1 MNNRINNEESKKFVF
16 KVGVIVAAIV
26 LVFLIG
32 AGLLIGIFLFVGGK
46 SSLNKM
52 AENYEVYDAEIYAK
66 KYGDKII
73 KELVLNYGKDINQTG
88 DEDIG
93 GLYQAIKHNNIK
105 AIKFFIENNANVE
118 IATFDGTTPLVLAIE
133 ENKPKIVELLIKEG
147 KANIYGYY
155 YGEDFEKYPIYCAVK
170 NKNLNMIKILLN
182 NNFNLKEENY
192 ILSYAIE
199 NSDENIIKYLV
210 ENGANINYEIFY
222 ENEESKRT
230 ILYDAVLS
238 LNLKLVEYFLDKGAS
253 IENAGKSDIYGNILM
268 AASGSKFNNNKNISA
283 VDLKLLES
291 LSQNSAKIMQM
302 IIDKVDKKLINDS
315 LEGKTPLIIAVGN
328 SYIDTA
334 KILIENGADV
344 NAIDFEGW
352 RALSYAVNNG
362 DIEIAKLLLENK
374 AKIKDELLIAIKS
387 PIVESRINMMKLL
400 IDNKANINY
409 TDENG
414 FTPLNI
420 AIESGDME
428 LTKFLITNGANV
440 NSLMQDGV
448 SLIGYAIAQN
458 NMDLLQILIENGANV
473 NNTNGDSW
481 AKTPLQ
487 TASRLGLDNVVRILL
502 TRNADINA
510 VDMNGNTALHTAAL
524 NSQLS
529 VVKLLLEKNP
539 NLDIQNKVGNTAL
552 HLAIISGNIDIV
564 GELVLKGANTRIR
577 NNDGKYPRD
586 IARANNSAAI
596 FEVLREAENKNIN
609 Q

>member
-1 MNNRINNEESKKFVF
+1 MNNQINNEESKKFVF

-105 AIKFFIENNANVE
+105 AVKFFIENNANVE

-147 KANIYGYY
+147 KANVYGYY
-155 YGEDFEKYPIYCAVK
+155 HGEDFEKYPIYCAVK
-170 NKNLNMIKILLN
+170 NKNLNIIKILLN

-192 ILSYAIE
+192 ILSYAME

-210 ENGANINYEIFY
+210 ENGADMYSYEI
-222 ENEESKRT
+222 T
-230 ILYDAVLS
+230 ALYQAVLN
-238 LNLKLVEYFLDKGAS
+238 LNPKLVEYFLDKGAS
-253 IENAGKSDIYGNILM
+253 IEKAGGTDVYGNIMM
-268 AASGSKFNNNKNISA
+268 AAAGSKFNNSNDKSP
-283 VDLKLLES
+283 VDLTLLEKS
-291 LSQNSAKIMQM
+291 AENSAKIMQM

-334 KILIENGADV
+334 KILIENGANINEV
-344 NAIDFEGW
+344 DFEGW
-352 RALSYAVNNG
+352 SALSYAVNNG
-362 DIEIAKLLLENK
+362 DIEIAKLLLTNK
-374 AKIKDELLIAIKS
+374 AKIKDELLLAIKS
-387 PIVESRINMMKLL
+387 PIAESRIDMIKLL

-409 TDENG
+409 ADDDG
-414 FTPLNI
+414 FNPLNI

-481 AKTPLQ
+481 ADTPLM

-510 VDMNGNTALHTAAL
+510 VDINGNTALHTAAL

-552 HLAIISGNIDIV
+552 HLAVISGNIDIV
-564 GELVLKGANTRIR
+564 GELVLKGAKTKIR
-577 NNDGKYPRD
+577 NNDGKYPKD

-609 Q
+609 

>member
-1 MNNRINNEESKKFVF
+1 MNNRINNEESRKFVF

-88 DEDIG
+88 EEDIG

-105 AIKFFIENNANVE
+105 AVKFFIENNANVE

-147 KANIYGYY
+147 KANIYGVYAK
-155 YGEDFEKYPIYCAVK
+155 ETEKYPIYCAVK
-170 NKNLNMIKILLN
+170 NKNLNMIKILLD
-182 NNFNLKEENY
+182 NNFDLKRESY
-192 ILSYAIE
+192 ILSYAME

-210 ENGANINYEIFY
+210 ENGADMYSYEI
-222 ENEESKRT
+222 T
-230 ILYDAVLS
+230 ALYQAVLN
-238 LNLKLVEYFLDKGAS
+238 LNPKLVEYFLDKGAS
-253 IENAGKSDIYGNILM
+253 IEKAGGTDVYGNIMM
-268 AASGSKFNNNKNISA
+268 AAAGSKFNNSNDKSP
-283 VDLKLLES
+283 VDLTLLEKS
-291 LSQNSAKIMQM
+291 AENSAKITEML
-302 IIDKVDKKLINDS
+302 IGKADKNIINDS
-315 LEGKTPLIIAVGN
+315 LDGKTPLIIAVGN

-334 KILIENGADV
+334 KILIENGTNI
-344 NAIDFEGW
+344 NAVDIEGW
-352 RALSYAVNNG
+352 SALSYAVNNG

-414 FTPLNI
+414 FNPLNI

-473 NNTNGDSW
+473 NYTNGDSW
-481 AKTPLQ
+481 ADTPLK

-502 TRNADINA
+502 SRNADINA

-552 HLAIISGNIDIV
+552 HLAVISGNIDIV

-596 FEVLREAENKNIN
+596 FEVLREAENKLSE
-609 Q
+609 

>member
-1 MNNRINNEESKKFVF
+1 MNNQINNEESKKFVF

-105 AIKFFIENNANVE
+105 AVKFFIENNAHVE

-147 KANIYGYY
+147 KANIYGVYAK
-155 YGEDFEKYPIYCAVK
+155 ETEKYPIYCAVK
-170 NKNLNMIKILLN
+170 NKNLNIIEILLD
-182 NNFNLKEENY
+182 NNFDLKRESY

-199 NSDENIIKYLV
+199 NSDENIVKYLV
-210 ENGANINYEIFY
+210 ENGADMYSYEI
-222 ENEESKRT
+222 T
-230 ILYDAVLS
+230 ALYQAVLN
-238 LNLKLVEYFLDKGAS
+238 LNPKLVEYFLDKGAS
-253 IENAGKSDIYGNILM
+253 IEKAGGTDVYGNIMM
-268 AASGSKFNNNKNISA
+268 AAAGSKFNNSNDKSP
-283 VDLKLLES
+283 VDLTLLEKS
-291 LSQNSAKIMQM
+291 AENSAKITEML
-302 IIDKVDKKLINDS
+302 IGKADKNIINDS

-334 KILIENGADV
+334 KILIENGANI
-344 NAIDFEGW
+344 NAVDFEGW
-352 RALSYAVNNG
+352 SALSYAVNNG

-414 FTPLNI
+414 FNPLNI

-473 NNTNGDSW
+473 NYTGGDSW
-481 AKTPLQ
+481 ANTPLQ

-502 TRNADINA
+502 SRNADINA

-552 HLAIISGNIDIV
+552 HLAVISGNIDIV

-596 FEVLREAENKNIN
+596 FEVLREAENKLSE
-609 Q
+609 

>member
-32 AGLLIGIFLFVGGK
+32 AGLIIGIFLFVGGK

-105 AIKFFIENNANVE
+105 AVKFFIENNAYVE

-147 KANIYGYY
+147 KANIYGVYAK
-155 YGEDFEKYPIYCAVK
+155 ETEKYPIYCAVK
-170 NKNLNMIKILLN
+170 NKNLNMIKILLD
-182 NNFNLKEENY
+182 NNFDLKRESY
-192 ILSYAIE
+192 ILSYAME

-210 ENGANINYEIFY
+210 ENGADMYSYEI
-222 ENEESKRT
+222 T
-230 ILYDAVLS
+230 ALYQAVLN
-238 LNLKLVEYFLDKGAS
+238 LNPKLVEYFLDKGAS
-253 IENAGKSDIYGNILM
+253 IEKAGGTDVYGNIMM
-268 AASGSKFNNNKNISA
+268 AAAGSKFNNSNDKSP
-283 VDLKLLES
+283 VDLTLLEKS
-291 LSQNSAKIMQM
+291 AENSAKIMQM

-334 KILIENGADV
+334 KILIENGANI
-344 NAIDFEGW
+344 NAVDIEGW
-352 RALSYAVNNG
+352 SALSYAVNNG

-374 AKIKDELLIAIKS
+374 AKIKGELLLAIKS
-387 PIVESRINMMKLL
+387 PIAESRINMIKLL

-409 TDENG
+409 ADEDE

-473 NNTNGDSW
+473 NYTNGDSW
-481 AKTPLQ
+481 ADTPLK

-502 TRNADINA
+502 SRNADINA

-552 HLAIISGNIDIV
+552 HLAVISGNIDIV

-596 FEVLREAENKNIN
+596 FEVLREAENKLSE
-609 Q
+609 

>member
-105 AIKFFIENNANVE
+105 AVKFFIENNANVE

-155 YGEDFEKYPIYCAVK
+155 YGEDFKKYPIYCTVK
-170 NKNLNMIKILLN
+170 NKNLNIIKILLN

-192 ILSYAIE
+192 ILSYAME

-210 ENGANINYEIFY
+210 ENGADINYEIFY

-291 LSQNSAKIMQM
+291 LSQNSAKITQM

-334 KILIENGADV
+334 KILIENGANI
-344 NAIDFEGW
+344 NAVDFEGW
-352 RALSYAVNNG
+352 SALSYAVNNG

-387 PIVESRINMMKLL
+387 PIVESRINIMKLL
-400 IDNKANINY
+400 IENKANINY

-414 FTPLNI
+414 FNPLNI

-458 NMDLLQILIENGANV
+458 NMDLLQMLIENGANV
-473 NNTNGDSW
+473 NYTNGDSW
-481 AKTPLQ
+481 ANTPLQ

-529 VVKLLLEKNP
+529 IVKLLLEKNP

-552 HLAIISGNIDIV
+552 HLAVISGNIDIV

>member
-105 AIKFFIENNANVE
+105 AVKFFIENNAYVE
-118 IATFDGTTPLVLAIE
+118 IATFDGITPLVLAIE

-170 NKNLNMIKILLN
+170 NKNLNIIKILLN

-192 ILSYAIE
+192 ILSYAME

-210 ENGANINYEIFY
+210 ENGADMYSYEI
-222 ENEESKRT
+222 T
-230 ILYDAVLS
+230 ALYQAVLN
-238 LNLKLVEYFLDKGAS
+238 LNPKLVEYFLDKGAS
-253 IENAGKSDIYGNILM
+253 IEKAGGTDVYGNIMM
-268 AASGSKFNNNKNISA
+268 AAAGSKFNNSNDKSP
-283 VDLKLLES
+283 VDLTLLEKS
-291 LSQNSAKIMQM
+291 AENSAKITEML
-302 IIDKVDKKLINDS
+302 IGKADKNIINDS

-334 KILIENGADV
+334 KILIENGANI
-344 NAIDFEGW
+344 NAVDIEGW
-352 RALSYAVNNG
+352 SALSYAVNNG

-387 PIVESRINMMKLL
+387 PIVESSINMMKLL

-414 FTPLNI
+414 FNPLNI

-473 NNTNGDSW
+473 NYTNGDSW
-481 AKTPLQ
+481 ADTPLK

-502 TRNADINA
+502 TRNVDINA

-529 VVKLLLEKNP
+529 IVKLLLEKNP

-552 HLAIISGNIDIV
+552 HLAVISGNIDIV
-564 GELVLKGANTRIR
+564 GELVLKGANKRIR

>member
-1 MNNRINNEESKKFVF
+1 MNNRINNDESKKFVF

-105 AIKFFIENNANVE
+105 AVKFFIENNAHVE

-147 KANIYGYY
+147 KANIYGVYAK
-155 YGEDFEKYPIYCAVK
+155 ETEKYPIYCAVK

-182 NNFNLKEENY
+182 NNFDLKRESY
-192 ILSYAIE
+192 ILSYAME

-210 ENGANINYEIFY
+210 ENGADMYSYEI
-222 ENEESKRT
+222 T
-230 ILYDAVLS
+230 ALYQAVLN
-238 LNLKLVEYFLDKGAS
+238 LNPKLVEYFLDKGAS
-253 IENAGKSDIYGNILM
+253 IEKAGGTDVYGNIMM
-268 AASGSKFNNNKNISA
+268 AAAGSKFNNSNDKSP
-283 VDLKLLES
+283 VDLTLLEKS
-291 LSQNSAKIMQM
+291 AENSAKIMQM

-334 KILIENGADV
+334 KILIENGANI
-344 NAIDFEGW
+344 NAVDIEGW
-352 RALSYAVNNG
+352 SALSYAVNNG

-414 FTPLNI
+414 FNPLNI

-473 NNTNGDSW
+473 NYTNGDSW
-481 AKTPLQ
+481 ADTPLK

-502 TRNADINA
+502 SRNADINA

-552 HLAIISGNIDIV
+552 HLAVISGNIDIV

-577 NNDGKYPRD
+577 NNDGKYPKD

-596 FEVLREAENKNIN
+596 FEVLREAENKLSE
-609 Q
+609 

>member
-1 MNNRINNEESKKFVF
+1 MNNQINNEESKKFVF

-105 AIKFFIENNANVE
+105 AVKFFIENNANVE

-147 KANIYGYY
+147 KANIYGVYAK
-155 YGEDFEKYPIYCAVK
+155 ETEKYPIYCAVK

-182 NNFNLKEENY
+182 NNFDLKRESY
-192 ILSYAIE
+192 ILSYAME
-199 NSDENIIKYLV
+199 NSDENIVKYLV
-210 ENGANINYEIFY
+210 ENGADMYSYEI
-222 ENEESKRT
+222 T
-230 ILYDAVLS
+230 ALYQAVLN
-238 LNLKLVEYFLDKGAS
+238 LNPKLVEYFLDKGAS
-253 IENAGKSDIYGNILM
+253 IEKAGGTDVYGNIMM
-268 AASGSKFNNNKNISA
+268 AAAGSKFNNSNDKSP
-283 VDLKLLES
+283 VDLTLLEKS
-291 LSQNSAKIMQM
+291 AENSAKITEML
-302 IIDKVDKKLINDS
+302 IGKADKNIINDS

-334 KILIENGADV
+334 KILIENGANI
-344 NAIDFEGW
+344 NAVDIEGW
-352 RALSYAVNNG
+352 SALSYAVNNG

-374 AKIKDELLIAIKS
+374 VKIKDELLIAIKS
-387 PIVESRINMMKLL
+387 PIVESRINIMKLL

-414 FTPLNI
+414 FNPLNI

-473 NNTNGDSW
+473 NYTNGDSW
-481 AKTPLQ
+481 ANIPLQ
-487 TASRLGLDNVVRILL
+487 MASRLGLDNVIRILL
-502 TRNADINA
+502 TRNVDINA

-552 HLAIISGNIDIV
+552 HLAVISGNIDIV

>member
-105 AIKFFIENNANVE
+105 AVKFFIENNAHVE

-147 KANIYGYY
+147 KANIYGVYAK
-155 YGEDFEKYPIYCAVK
+155 ETEKYPIYCAVK
-170 NKNLNMIKILLN
+170 NKNLNMIKILLD
-182 NNFNLKEENY
+182 NNFDLKRESY
-192 ILSYAIE
+192 ILSYAME
-199 NSDENIIKYLV
+199 NSDENIVKYLV
-210 ENGANINYEIFY
+210 ENGADMYSYEI
-222 ENEESKRT
+222 T
-230 ILYDAVLS
+230 ALYQAVLN
-238 LNLKLVEYFLDKGAS
+238 LNPKLVEYFLDKGAS
-253 IENAGKSDIYGNILM
+253 IEKAGGTDVYGNIMM
-268 AASGSKFNNNKNISA
+268 AAAGSKFNNSNDKSP
-283 VDLKLLES
+283 VDLTLLEKS
-291 LSQNSAKIMQM
+291 AENSAKITEML
-302 IIDKVDKKLINDS
+302 IEKADKNIINDS

-352 RALSYAVNNG
+352 SALSYAVNNG
-362 DIEIAKLLLENK
+362 DIEIAKLLLTNR

-387 PIVESRINMMKLL
+387 PIVESSINMMKLL

-414 FTPLNI
+414 FNPLNI

-428 LTKFLITNGANV
+428 VTKFLITNGANV

-473 NNTNGDSW
+473 NYTVGDSW
-481 AKTPLQ
+481 ANTPLQ

-502 TRNADINA
+502 TRNVDINA

-552 HLAIISGNIDIV
+552 HLAVISGNIDIV

>member
-1 MNNRINNEESKKFVF
+1 MNNQINNEESKKFVF

-105 AIKFFIENNANVE
+105 AVKFFIENNANVE

-147 KANIYGYY
+147 KANIYGVYAK
-155 YGEDFEKYPIYCAVK
+155 ETEKYPIYCAVK

-182 NNFNLKEENY
+182 NNFDLKRESY
-192 ILSYAIE
+192 ILSYAME
-199 NSDENIIKYLV
+199 NSDENIVKYLV
-210 ENGANINYEIFY
+210 ENGADMYSYEI
-222 ENEESKRT
+222 T
-230 ILYDAVLS
+230 ALYQAVLN
-238 LNLKLVEYFLDKGAS
+238 LNPKLVEYFLDKGAS
-253 IENAGKSDIYGNILM
+253 IEKAGGTDVYGNIMM
-268 AASGSKFNNNKNISA
+268 AAAGSKFNNSNDKSP
-283 VDLKLLES
+283 VDLTLLEKS
-291 LSQNSAKIMQM
+291 AENSAKITEML
-302 IIDKVDKKLINDS
+302 IGKADKNIINDS

-334 KILIENGADV
+334 KILIENGANI
-344 NAIDFEGW
+344 NAVDFEGW
-352 RALSYAVNNG
+352 SALSYAVNNG

-387 PIVESRINMMKLL
+387 PIVESSINIMKLL

-414 FTPLNI
+414 FNPLNI

-473 NNTNGDSW
+473 NYTGGDSW

-539 NLDIQNKVGNTAL
+539 SLDIQNKVGNTAL
-552 HLAIISGNIDIV
+552 HLAVISGNIDIV

>member
-1 MNNRINNEESKKFVF
+1 MNNQINNEESKKFVF

-105 AIKFFIENNANVE
+105 AVKFFIENNAHVE

-147 KANIYGYY
+147 KANIYGVYAK
-155 YGEDFEKYPIYCAVK
+155 ETEKYPIYCAVK

-182 NNFNLKEENY
+182 NNFDLKRESY
-192 ILSYAIE
+192 ILSYAME
-199 NSDENIIKYLV
+199 NSNENIVKYLV
-210 ENGANINYEIFY
+210 ENGADMYSYEI
-222 ENEESKRT
+222 T
-230 ILYDAVLS
+230 ALYQAVLN
-238 LNLKLVEYFLDKGAS
+238 LNPKLVEYFLDKGAS
-253 IENAGKSDIYGNILM
+253 IEKAGGTDVYGNIMM
-268 AASGSKFNNNKNISA
+268 AAAGSKFNNSNDKSP
-283 VDLKLLES
+283 VDLTLLEKS
-291 LSQNSAKIMQM
+291 AENSAKITEML
-302 IIDKVDKKLINDS
+302 IGKADKNIINDS

-334 KILIENGADV
+334 KILIENGANI
-344 NAIDFEGW
+344 NAVDIEGW
-352 RALSYAVNNG
+352 SALSYAVNNG
-362 DIEIAKLLLENK
+362 DIESAKLLLENK

-414 FTPLNI
+414 FNPLNI

-428 LTKFLITNGANV
+428 VTKFLITNGANV

-473 NNTNGDSW
+473 NYTNGDSW
-481 AKTPLQ
+481 ADTPLK

-529 VVKLLLEKNP
+529 IVKLLLEKNP

-552 HLAIISGNIDIV
+552 HLAVISGNIDIV

-577 NNDGKYPRD
+577 NNDGKYPKD

-596 FEVLREAENKNIN
+596 FEVLREAENKLSE
-609 Q
+609 

>member
-88 DEDIG
+88 DGDIG
-93 GLYQAIKHNNIK
+93 GLYQAVKNDNIK
-105 AIKFFIENNANVE
+105 AVKFFIENNANAE

-147 KANIYGYY
+147 KANIYGVYAK
-155 YGEDFEKYPIYCAVK
+155 ETEKYPIYCAVK

-182 NNFNLKEENY
+182 NNFDLKRESY
-192 ILSYAIE
+192 ILSYAME
-199 NSDENIIKYLV
+199 NSDENIVKYLV
-210 ENGANINYEIFY
+210 ENGADMYSYEI
-222 ENEESKRT
+222 T
-230 ILYDAVLS
+230 ALYQAVLN
-238 LNLKLVEYFLDKGAS
+238 LNPKLVEYFLDKGAS
-253 IENAGKSDIYGNILM
+253 IEKAGGTDVYGNIMM
-268 AASGSKFNNNKNISA
+268 AAAGSKFNNSNDKSP
-283 VDLKLLES
+283 VDLTLLEKS
-291 LSQNSAKIMQM
+291 AENSAKITEML
-302 IIDKVDKKLINDS
+302 IGKADKNIINDS

-334 KILIENGADV
+334 KILIENGANI
-344 NAIDFEGW
+344 NAVDFEGW
-352 RALSYAVNNG
+352 SALSYAVNNG

-387 PIVESRINMMKLL
+387 PIVESSINIMKLL

-414 FTPLNI
+414 FNPLNI

-473 NNTNGDSW
+473 NYTGGDSW

-502 TRNADINA
+502 TRNVDINA

-552 HLAIISGNIDIV
+552 HLAVISGNIDIV

>member
-1 MNNRINNEESKKFVF
+1 MNNRINNEESRKFVF

-88 DEDIG
+88 EEDIG

-105 AIKFFIENNANVE
+105 AVKFFIENNAYVE
-118 IATFDGTTPLVLAIE
+118 IATFDGITPLVLAIE

-147 KANIYGYY
+147 KANIYGVYAK
-155 YGEDFEKYPIYCAVK
+155 ETEKYPIYCAVK
-170 NKNLNMIKILLN
+170 NKNLNMIKILLD
-182 NNFNLKEENY
+182 NNFDLKRESY
-192 ILSYAIE
+192 ILSYAME

-210 ENGANINYEIFY
+210 ENGADMYSYEI
-222 ENEESKRT
+222 T
-230 ILYDAVLS
+230 ALYQAVLN
-238 LNLKLVEYFLDKGAS
+238 LNPKLVEYFLDKGAS
-253 IENAGKSDIYGNILM
+253 IEKAGGTDVYGNILM

-334 KILIENGADV
+334 KILIENGANI
-344 NAIDFEGW
+344 NAVDIEGW
-352 RALSYAVNNG
+352 SALSYAVNNG

-387 PIVESRINMMKLL
+387 PIVESSINMMKLL
-400 IDNKANINY
+400 IDNKVNINY
-409 TDENG
+409 TDEDG
-414 FTPLNI
+414 FNPLNI
-420 AIESGDME
+420 AIESRDME

-458 NMDLLQILIENGANV
+458 NMDLLQMLIENGANV
-473 NNTNGDSW
+473 NYTNGDSW
-481 AKTPLQ
+481 ADTPLK

-529 VVKLLLEKNP
+529 IVKLLLEKNP

-552 HLAIISGNIDIV
+552 HLAVISGNIDIV

-586 IARANNSAAI
+586 IARVNNSAAI
-596 FEVLREAENKNIN
+596 FEVLREAENKLSE
-609 Q
+609 

>member
-105 AIKFFIENNANVE
+105 AVKFFIENNANVE

-147 KANIYGYY
+147 KANIYGVYAK
-155 YGEDFEKYPIYCAVK
+155 ETEKYPIYCAVK
-170 NKNLNMIKILLN
+170 NKNLNMIKILLD
-182 NNFNLKEENY
+182 NNFDLKRESY
-192 ILSYAIE
+192 ILSYAME
-199 NSDENIIKYLV
+199 NSDENIVKYLV
-210 ENGANINYEIFY
+210 ENGADMYSYEI
-222 ENEESKRT
+222 T
-230 ILYDAVLS
+230 ALYQAVLN
-238 LNLKLVEYFLDKGAS
+238 LNPKLVEYFLDKGAS
-253 IENAGKSDIYGNILM
+253 IEKAGETDVYGNIMM
-268 AASGSKFNNNKNISA
+268 AAAGSKFNNSNDKSP
-283 VDLKLLES
+283 VDLTLLEKS
-291 LSQNSAKIMQM
+291 AENSAKIMQM

-344 NAIDFEGW
+344 NAVDIEGW
-352 RALSYAVNNG
+352 SALSYAVNNG

-374 AKIKDELLIAIKS
+374 VKIKDELLIAIKS
-387 PIVESRINMMKLL
+387 PIVESSINIMKLL

-414 FTPLNI
+414 FSPLNM

-458 NMDLLQILIENGANV
+458 NMDLLQMLIENGANV

-481 AKTPLQ
+481 ADTPLK

-502 TRNADINA
+502 TRNVDINA

-552 HLAIISGNIDIV
+552 HLAVISGNIDIV

-577 NNDGKYPRD
+577 NNDEKYPKD

-596 FEVLREAENKNIN
+596 FEVLREAENKLSE
-609 Q
+609 

>member
-26 LVFLIG
+26 SVFLIG

-88 DEDIG
+88 EEDIG

-105 AIKFFIENNANVE
+105 AVKFFIENNANVE

-147 KANIYGYY
+147 KANIYGVYAK
-155 YGEDFEKYPIYCAVK
+155 ETEKYPIYCAVK

-182 NNFNLKEENY
+182 NNFDLKRESY

-210 ENGANINYEIFY
+210 ENGADMYSYEI
-222 ENEESKRT
+222 T
-230 ILYDAVLS
+230 ALYQAVLN
-238 LNLKLVEYFLDKGAS
+238 LNPKLVEYFLDKGAS
-253 IENAGKSDIYGNILM
+253 IEKAGGTDVYGNIMM
-268 AASGSKFNNNKNISA
+268 AAAGSKFNNSNDKSP
-283 VDLKLLES
+283 VDLTLLEKS
-291 LSQNSAKIMQM
+291 AENSAKIMQM

-334 KILIENGADV
+334 KILIENGANI
-344 NAIDFEGW
+344 NAVDIEGW
-352 RALSYAVNNG
+352 SALSYAVNNG

-400 IDNKANINY
+400 IDNKANIND

-420 AIESGDME
+420 TIESGDME

-473 NNTNGDSW
+473 NYTNGDSW
-481 AKTPLQ
+481 ADTPLK

-502 TRNADINA
+502 TRNADINS

-552 HLAIISGNIDIV
+552 HLAVISGNIDIV

-596 FEVLREAENKNIN
+596 FEVLREAENKLSE
-609 Q
+609 

>member
-105 AIKFFIENNANVE
+105 AVKFFIENNAHVE

-147 KANIYGYY
+147 KANIYGVYAK
-155 YGEDFEKYPIYCAVK
+155 ETEKYPIYCAVK
-170 NKNLNMIKILLN
+170 NKNLNMIKILLD
-182 NNFNLKEENY
+182 NNFDLKRESY

-199 NSDENIIKYLV
+199 NSDENIVKYLV
-210 ENGANINYEIFY
+210 ENGADMYSYEI
-222 ENEESKRT
+222 T
-230 ILYDAVLS
+230 ALYQAI
-238 LNLKLVEYFLDKGAS
+238 LNLNPKLVEYFLYKGAS
-253 IENAGKSDIYGNILM
+253 IEKAGGTDVYGNIMM
-268 AASGSKFNNNKNISA
+268 AAAGSKFNNSNDKSP
-283 VDLKLLES
+283 VDLEALEKS
-291 LSQNSAKIMQM
+291 AENSAKITEML
-302 IIDKVDKKLINDS
+302 IGKADKNIINDS

-334 KILIENGADV
+334 KILIENGANI
-344 NAIDFEGW
+344 NAVDIEGW
-352 RALSYAVNNG
+352 SALSYAVNNG

-374 AKIKDELLIAIKS
+374 AKIKDEFLIAIKS
-387 PIVESRINMMKLL
+387 PIVESRIPIMKLL

-414 FTPLNI
+414 FNPLNI

-428 LTKFLITNGANV
+428 LTKFLIKNGANV

-473 NNTNGDSW
+473 NYTGGDSW
-481 AKTPLQ
+481 ANTPLQ

-502 TRNADINA
+502 TRNVDINA

-552 HLAIISGNIDIV
+552 HLAVISGNIDIV

>member
-1 MNNRINNEESKKFVF
+1 MNNQINNEESKKFVF

-88 DEDIG
+88 EEDIG

-105 AIKFFIENNANVE
+105 AVKFFIENNAHVE

-147 KANIYGYY
+147 KANIYGVYAK
-155 YGEDFEKYPIYCAVK
+155 ETEKYPIYCAVK

-182 NNFNLKEENY
+182 NNFDLKRESY
-192 ILSYAIE
+192 ILSYAME
-199 NSDENIIKYLV
+199 NSDENIVKYLV
-210 ENGANINYEIFY
+210 ENGADMYSYEI
-222 ENEESKRT
+222 T
-230 ILYDAVLS
+230 ALYQAVLN
-238 LNLKLVEYFLDKGAS
+238 LNPKLVEYFLDKGAS
-253 IENAGKSDIYGNILM
+253 IEKAGGTDVYENIMM
-268 AASGSKFNNNKNISA
+268 AAAGSKFNNSNDKSP
-283 VDLKLLES
+283 VDLTLLEKS
-291 LSQNSAKIMQM
+291 AENSAKITEML
-302 IIDKVDKKLINDS
+302 IGKADKNIINDS

-334 KILIENGADV
+334 KILIENGANI
-344 NAIDFEGW
+344 NAVDIEGW
-352 RALSYAVNNG
+352 SALSYAVNNG

-374 AKIKDELLIAIKS
+374 VKIKDELLIAIKS

-414 FTPLNI
+414 FNPLNI

-473 NNTNGDSW
+473 NYTGGDSW
-481 AKTPLQ
+481 ANTPLQ

-502 TRNADINA
+502 SRNADINA

-529 VVKLLLEKNP
+529 VVKLLLEKNT

-552 HLAIISGNIDIV
+552 HLAVISGNIDIV

-596 FEVLREAENKNIN
+596 FEVLREAENKLSE
-609 Q
+609 

>member
-105 AIKFFIENNANVE
+105 AVKFFIENNAYVE

-147 KANIYGYY
+147 KANIYGSYA
-155 YGEDFEKYPIYCAVK
+155 GETDKYPIYCAVK
-170 NKNLNMIKILLN
+170 NKNLNMIKILLD
-182 NNFNLKEENY
+182 NNFDLKREPS

-199 NSDENIIKYLV
+199 NGDENIIKYLV
-210 ENGANINYEIFY
+210 ENGADINYEIFY

-315 LEGKTPLIIAVGN
+315 LDEKTPLIIAVGN

-334 KILIENGADV
+334 KILIENGANI
-344 NAIDFEGW
+344 NAVDIEGW
-352 RALSYAVNNG
+352 SALSYAVNNG
-362 DIEIAKLLLENK
+362 DIEIAKLLLTNK
-374 AKIKDELLIAIKS
+374 AKIKDELLLAIKS
-387 PIVESRINMMKLL
+387 PIVESRINIMKLL

-414 FTPLNI
+414 FNPLNI

-473 NNTNGDSW
+473 NYTGGDSW
-481 AKTPLQ
+481 ANTPLQ

-529 VVKLLLEKNP
+529 IVKLLLEKNP

-552 HLAIISGNIDIV
+552 HLAVISGNIDIV
-564 GELVLKGANTRIR
+564 GELALKGANTRIR

-609 Q
+609 

>member
-1 MNNRINNEESKKFVF
+1 M
-16 KVGVIVAAIV
+16 
-26 LVFLIG
+26 
-32 AGLLIGIFLFVGGK
+32 
-46 SSLNKM
+46 
-52 AENYEVYDAEIYAK
+52 
-66 KYGDKII
+66 
-73 KELVLNYGKDINQTG
+73 
-88 DEDIG
+88 
-93 GLYQAIKHNNIK
+93 
-105 AIKFFIENNANVE
+105 
-118 IATFDGTTPLVLAIE
+118 
-133 ENKPKIVELLIKEG
+133 
-147 KANIYGYY
+147 
-155 YGEDFEKYPIYCAVK
+155 
-170 NKNLNMIKILLN
+170 KILLN
-182 NNFNLKEENY
+182 IWLKMEL
-192 ILSYAIE
+192 IF
-199 NSDENIIKYLV
+199 
-210 ENGANINYEIFY
+210 NYEIFY
-222 ENEESKRT
+222 QNEESKIT

-334 KILIENGADV
+334 KILIEDGANINEV
-344 NAIDFEGW
+344 DFEGW
-352 RALSYAVNNG
+352 SALSYAVNNG

-387 PIVESRINMMKLL
+387 PIVESRIDMIKLL

-409 TDENG
+409 ADEDG
-414 FTPLNI
+414 FNPLNI

-428 LTKFLITNGANV
+428 VTKFLITNGANV

-473 NNTNGDSW
+473 NYTGGDSW
-481 AKTPLQ
+481 ANTPLQ

-539 NLDIQNKVGNTAL
+539 NLDIQNKVENTAL
-552 HLAIISGNIDIV
+552 HLAVISGNIDIV

-586 IARANNSAAI
+586 IARVNNSAAI
-596 FEVLREAENKNIN
+596 FEVLREAENKLSE
-609 Q
+609 

>member
-105 AIKFFIENNANVE
+105 AVKFFIENNANVE

-147 KANIYGYY
+147 KANIYGVYAK
-155 YGEDFEKYPIYCAVK
+155 ETEKYPIYCAVK
-170 NKNLNMIKILLN
+170 NKNLNMIKILLD
-182 NNFNLKEENY
+182 NNFDLKRESY
-192 ILSYAIE
+192 ILSYAME
-199 NSDENIIKYLV
+199 NSDENIVKYLV
-210 ENGANINYEIFY
+210 ENGADMYSYEI
-222 ENEESKRT
+222 T
-230 ILYDAVLS
+230 ALYQAVLN
-238 LNLKLVEYFLDKGAS
+238 LNPKLVEYFLDKGAS
-253 IENAGKSDIYGNILM
+253 IEKAGGTDVYGNIMM
-268 AASGSKFNNNKNISA
+268 AAAGSKFNNSNDKSP
-283 VDLKLLES
+283 VDLEALEKS
-291 LSQNSAKIMQM
+291 AENSAKIMQM

-334 KILIENGADV
+334 KILIENGANI
-344 NAIDFEGW
+344 NAVDFEGW
-352 RALSYAVNNG
+352 SALSYVVNNG

-374 AKIKDELLIAIKS
+374 AKIKGELLLAIKS
-387 PIVESRINMMKLL
+387 PIAESRIDMIKLL

-409 TDENG
+409 SDDDG

-458 NMDLLQILIENGANV
+458 NMDLLQMLIENGANV

-481 AKTPLQ
+481 ADTPLK

-529 VVKLLLEKNP
+529 IVKLLLEKNP

-552 HLAIISGNIDIV
+552 HLAVISGNIDIV

-596 FEVLREAENKNIN
+596 FEVLREAENKLSK
-609 Q
+609 

>member
-1 MNNRINNEESKKFVF
+1 MNNQINNEESKKFVF

-105 AIKFFIENNANVE
+105 AVKFFIENNANVE

-147 KANIYGYY
+147 KANIYGVYAK
-155 YGEDFEKYPIYCAVK
+155 ETEKYPIYCAVK
-170 NKNLNMIKILLN
+170 NKNLNMIKILLD
-182 NNFNLKEENY
+182 NNFDLKRESY
-192 ILSYAIE
+192 ILSYAME
-199 NSDENIIKYLV
+199 NSDENIVKYLV
-210 ENGANINYEIFY
+210 ENGADMYSYEI
-222 ENEESKRT
+222 T
-230 ILYDAVLS
+230 ALYQAVLN
-238 LNLKLVEYFLDKGAS
+238 LNPKLVEYFLDKGAS
-253 IENAGKSDIYGNILM
+253 IEKAGGTDVYGNIMM
-268 AASGSKFNNNKNISA
+268 AAAGSKFNNSNDKSP
-283 VDLKLLES
+283 VDLEALEKS
-291 LSQNSAKIMQM
+291 AENSAKITEML
-302 IIDKVDKKLINDS
+302 IGKADKNIINDS

-334 KILIENGADV
+334 KILIENGANI
-344 NAIDFEGW
+344 NAVDFEGW
-352 RALSYAVNNG
+352 SALSYVVNNG

-374 AKIKDELLIAIKS
+374 AKIKGELLLAIKS
-387 PIVESRINMMKLL
+387 PIAESRIDMIKLL

-409 TDENG
+409 SDDDG

-473 NNTNGDSW
+473 NYTVGDSW
-481 AKTPLQ
+481 AKTPLM

-502 TRNADINA
+502 TRNVDINA
-510 VDMNGNTALHTAAL
+510 VDINGNTALHTAAL

-552 HLAIISGNIDIV
+552 HLAVISGNIDIV
-564 GELVLKGANTRIR
+564 GELVLKGANIRIR

-596 FEVLREAENKNIN
+596 FEVLREAENKLSK
-609 Q
+609 

>member
-1 MNNRINNEESKKFVF
+1 MNNQINNEESKKFVF

-105 AIKFFIENNANVE
+105 AVKFFIENNAYVE

-147 KANIYGYY
+147 KANIYGVYAK
-155 YGEDFEKYPIYCAVK
+155 ETEKYPIYCAIK

-182 NNFNLKEENY
+182 NNFDLKRESY

-199 NSDENIIKYLV
+199 NSDENIVKYLV
-210 ENGANINYEIFY
+210 ENGADMYSYEI
-222 ENEESKRT
+222 T
-230 ILYDAVLS
+230 ALYQAVLN
-238 LNLKLVEYFLDKGAS
+238 LNPKLVEYFLDKGAS
-253 IENAGKSDIYGNILM
+253 IEKAGRTDVYGNIMM
-268 AASGSKFNNNKNISA
+268 AAAGSKFNNSNDKSP
-283 VDLKLLES
+283 VDLTLLEKS
-291 LSQNSAKIMQM
+291 AENSAKIMQM

-334 KILIENGADV
+334 KILIENGANI
-344 NAIDFEGW
+344 NAVDIEGW
-352 RALSYAVNNG
+352 SALSYAVNNG

-374 AKIKDELLIAIKS
+374 AKIKGELLIAIKS

-414 FTPLNI
+414 FNPLNI
-420 AIESGDME
+420 AIETGNME

-440 NSLMQDGV
+440 DSLMRDGV

-481 AKTPLQ
+481 TDTPLK

-502 TRNADINA
+502 SRNVDINA

-552 HLAIISGNIDIV
+552 HLAVISGNIDIV

-596 FEVLREAENKNIN
+596 FEVLREAENKLSE
-609 Q
+609 

>member
-1 MNNRINNEESKKFVF
+1 MNNRINNEESRKFVF

-105 AIKFFIENNANVE
+105 AVKFFIENNANVE

-147 KANIYGYY
+147 KANIYGVYAK
-155 YGEDFEKYPIYCAVK
+155 ETEKYPIYCAVK
-170 NKNLNMIKILLN
+170 NKNLNIIKILLD
-182 NNFNLKEENY
+182 NNFDLKRESY
-192 ILSYAIE
+192 ILSYAME
-199 NSDENIIKYLV
+199 NSDENIVKYLV
-210 ENGANINYEIFY
+210 ENGADMYSYEI
-222 ENEESKRT
+222 T
-230 ILYDAVLS
+230 ALYQAVLN
-238 LNLKLVEYFLDKGAS
+238 LNPKLVEYFLDKGAS
-253 IENAGKSDIYGNILM
+253 IEKAGGTDVYGNIMM
-268 AASGSKFNNNKNISA
+268 AAAGSKFNNSNDKSP
-283 VDLKLLES
+283 VDLTLLEKS
-291 LSQNSAKIMQM
+291 AENSAKIMQM

-334 KILIENGADV
+334 KILIENGANI
-344 NAIDFEGW
+344 NAVDFEGW
-352 RALSYAVNNG
+352 SALSYAVNNG

-428 LTKFLITNGANV
+428 LTKFLIKNGANV
-440 NSLMQDGV
+440 NSLMQDGL

-458 NMDLLQILIENGANV
+458 NMDLLQILIENGANI

-481 AKTPLQ
+481 ANTPLQ

-552 HLAIISGNIDIV
+552 HLAVISGNIDIV

-577 NNDGKYPRD
+577 NNDGKYPKD

-596 FEVLREAENKNIN
+596 FEVLREAENKLSE
-609 Q
+609 

>member
-1 MNNRINNEESKKFVF
+1 MNNQINNEESKKFVF

-52 AENYEVYDAEIYAK
+52 AENYEVYDKEIYAK

-105 AIKFFIENNANVE
+105 AVKFFIENNANVE

-147 KANIYGYY
+147 KANIYGVYAK
-155 YGEDFEKYPIYCAVK
+155 ETEKYPIYCAVK

-182 NNFNLKEENY
+182 NNFDLKRESY
-192 ILSYAIE
+192 ILSYAME
-199 NSDENIIKYLV
+199 NSDENIVKYLV
-210 ENGANINYEIFY
+210 ENGADMYSYEI
-222 ENEESKRT
+222 T
-230 ILYDAVLS
+230 ALYQAVLN
-238 LNLKLVEYFLDKGAS
+238 LNPKLVEYFLDKGAS
-253 IENAGKSDIYGNILM
+253 IEKAGGTDVYGNIMM
-268 AASGSKFNNNKNISA
+268 AAAGSKFNNSNDKSP
-283 VDLKLLES
+283 VDLTLLEKS
-291 LSQNSAKIMQM
+291 AENSAKIMQM

-334 KILIENGADV
+334 KILIENGANI
-344 NAIDFEGW
+344 NAVDFEGW
-352 RALSYAVNNG
+352 SALSYAVNNG

-428 LTKFLITNGANV
+428 LTKFLIKNGANV
-440 NSLMQDGV
+440 NSLMQDGL

-458 NMDLLQILIENGANV
+458 NMDLLQILIENGANI

-481 AKTPLQ
+481 ANTPLQ
-487 TASRLGLDNVVRILL
+487 MASRLGLDNVVRILL
-502 TRNADINA
+502 TRNVDINA

-529 VVKLLLEKNP
+529 IVKLLLEKNP
-539 NLDIQNKVGNTAL
+539 SLDIQNKVGNTAL
-552 HLAIISGNIDIV
+552 HLAVISGNIDIV

-586 IARANNSAAI
+586 IARANNSAVI
-596 FEVLREAENKNIN
+596 FEVLREAENKLSE
-609 Q
+609 

>member
-1 MNNRINNEESKKFVF
+1 MNNQINNEESKKFVF

-88 DEDIG
+88 EEDIG

-105 AIKFFIENNANVE
+105 AVKFFIENNAYVE

-147 KANIYGYY
+147 KANVYGVYAK
-155 YGEDFEKYPIYCAVK
+155 ETEKYPIYCAVK
-170 NKNLNMIKILLN
+170 NKNLNMIKILLD
-182 NNFNLKEENY
+182 NNFDLKRESY
-192 ILSYAIE
+192 ILSYAME

-210 ENGANINYEIFY
+210 ENGADMYSYEI
-222 ENEESKRT
+222 T
-230 ILYDAVLS
+230 ALYQAVLN
-238 LNLKLVEYFLDKGAS
+238 LNPKLVEYFLDKGAS
-253 IENAGKSDIYGNILM
+253 IEKAGGTDVYGNIMM
-268 AASGSKFNNNKNISA
+268 AAAGSKFNNSNDKSP
-283 VDLKLLES
+283 VDLTLLEKS
-291 LSQNSAKIMQM
+291 AENSAKITEML
-302 IIDKVDKKLINDS
+302 IGKADKNIINDS
-315 LEGKTPLIIAVGN
+315 LDGKTPLIIAVGN

-334 KILIENGADV
+334 KILIENGTNI
-344 NAIDFEGW
+344 NAVDIEGW
-352 RALSYAVNNG
+352 SALSYAVNNG

-414 FTPLNI
+414 FNPLNI
-420 AIESGDME
+420 AIESGNME

-473 NNTNGDSW
+473 NYTNGDSW
-481 AKTPLQ
+481 ADTPLK

-502 TRNADINA
+502 SRNADINA

-552 HLAIISGNIDIV
+552 HLAVISGNIDIV

-596 FEVLREAENKNIN
+596 FEVLREAENKLSE
-609 Q
+609 

>member
-105 AIKFFIENNANVE
+105 AVKFFIENNANVE

-147 KANIYGYY
+147 KANIYGVYAK
-155 YGEDFEKYPIYCAVK
+155 ETEKYPIYCAVK

-182 NNFNLKEENY
+182 NNFDLKRESY
-192 ILSYAIE
+192 ILSYAME

-210 ENGANINYEIFY
+210 ENGADMYSYEI
-222 ENEESKRT
+222 T
-230 ILYDAVLS
+230 ALYQAVLN
-238 LNLKLVEYFLDKGAS
+238 LNPKLVEYFLDKGAS
-253 IENAGKSDIYGNILM
+253 IEKAGGTDVYGNIMM
-268 AASGSKFNNNKNISA
+268 AAAGSKFNNSNDKSP
-283 VDLKLLES
+283 VDLEALEKS
-291 LSQNSAKIMQM
+291 AENSAKITEML
-302 IIDKVDKKLINDS
+302 IGKADKNIINDS

-344 NAIDFEGW
+344 NAVDIEGW
-352 RALSYAVNNG
+352 SALSYAVNNG

-374 AKIKDELLIAIKS
+374 VKIKDELLIAIKS
-387 PIVESRINMMKLL
+387 PIVESSINIMKLL

-414 FTPLNI
+414 FSPLNM

-473 NNTNGDSW
+473 NYTNGDSW
-481 AKTPLQ
+481 ADTPLK

-502 TRNADINA
+502 TRNVDINA

-552 HLAIISGNIDIV
+552 HLAVISGNIDIV

-596 FEVLREAENKNIN
+596 FEVLREAENKLSK
-609 Q
+609 

>member
-1 MNNRINNEESKKFVF
+1 MNNQINNEESKKFVF

-105 AIKFFIENNANVE
+105 AVKFFIENNANVE

-147 KANIYGYY
+147 KANIYGVYAK
-155 YGEDFEKYPIYCAVK
+155 ETEKYPIYCAVK
-170 NKNLNMIKILLN
+170 NKNLNMIKILLD
-182 NNFNLKEENY
+182 NNFDLKRESY
-192 ILSYAIE
+192 ILSYAME
-199 NSDENIIKYLV
+199 NSDENIVKYLV
-210 ENGANINYEIFY
+210 ENGADMYSYEI
-222 ENEESKRT
+222 T
-230 ILYDAVLS
+230 ALYQAVLN
-238 LNLKLVEYFLDKGAS
+238 LNPKLVEYFLDKGAS
-253 IENAGKSDIYGNILM
+253 IEKAGGTDVYGNIMM
-268 AASGSKFNNNKNISA
+268 AAAGSKFNNSNDKSP
-283 VDLKLLES
+283 VDLEALEKS
-291 LSQNSAKIMQM
+291 AENSAKITEML
-302 IIDKVDKKLINDS
+302 IGKADKNIINDS

-344 NAIDFEGW
+344 NSVDFEGW
-352 RALSYAVNNG
+352 SALSYAVNNG

-414 FTPLNI
+414 FNPLNI

-473 NNTNGDSW
+473 NYTDGDSW
-481 AKTPLQ
+481 ANTPLQ

-539 NLDIQNKVGNTAL
+539 SLDIKNKVGNTAL
-552 HLAIISGNIDIV
+552 HLAVISGNIDIV

-596 FEVLREAENKNIN
+596 FEVLREAENKLSE
-609 Q
+609 

>member
-105 AIKFFIENNANVE
+105 AVKFFIENNAHVE

-147 KANIYGYY
+147 KANIYGVYAK
-155 YGEDFEKYPIYCAVK
+155 ETEKYPIYCAVK
-170 NKNLNMIKILLN
+170 NKNLNMIKILLD
-182 NNFNLKEENY
+182 NNFDLKRESY
-192 ILSYAIE
+192 ILSYAME
-199 NSDENIIKYLV
+199 NSDENIVKYLV
-210 ENGANINYEIFY
+210 ENGADMYSYEI
-222 ENEESKRT
+222 T
-230 ILYDAVLS
+230 ALYQAVLN
-238 LNLKLVEYFLDKGAS
+238 LNPKLVEYFLDKGAS
-253 IENAGKSDIYGNILM
+253 IEKAGGTDVYGNIMM
-268 AASGSKFNNNKNISA
+268 AAAGSKFNNSNDKSP
-283 VDLKLLES
+283 VDLTLLEKS
-291 LSQNSAKIMQM
+291 AENSAKIMQM
-302 IIDKVDKKLINDS
+302 IIDKVDKQLINDS

-334 KILIENGADV
+334 KILIENGANINEV
-344 NAIDFEGW
+344 DFEGW
-352 RALSYAVNNG
+352 SALSYAVNNG

-387 PIVESRINMMKLL
+387 PIVESRINIMKLL

-414 FTPLNI
+414 FNPLNI
-420 AIESGDME
+420 TIESGDME

-473 NNTNGDSW
+473 NYTGGDSW
-481 AKTPLQ
+481 ANTPLQ

-502 TRNADINA
+502 SRNADINA

-552 HLAIISGNIDIV
+552 HLAVISGNIDIV

-596 FEVLREAENKNIN
+596 FEVLREAENKLSE
-609 Q
+609 

>member
-1 MNNRINNEESKKFVF
+1 MNNQINNEESKKFVF

-105 AIKFFIENNANVE
+105 AVKFFIENNANVE

-192 ILSYAIE
+192 ILSYAME

-210 ENGANINYEIFY
+210 ENGADMYSYEI
-222 ENEESKRT
+222 T
-230 ILYDAVLS
+230 ALYQAVLN
-238 LNLKLVEYFLDKGAS
+238 LNPKLVEYFLDKGAS
-253 IENAGKSDIYGNILM
+253 IEKAGGTDVYGNIMM
-268 AASGSKFNNNKNISA
+268 AAAGSKFNNSNDKSP
-283 VDLKLLES
+283 VDLTLLEKS
-291 LSQNSAKIMQM
+291 AENSAKIMQM

-334 KILIENGADV
+334 KILIENGANINEV
-344 NAIDFEGW
+344 DFEGW
-352 RALSYAVNNG
+352 SALSYAVNNG
-362 DIEIAKLLLENK
+362 DIEIAKLLLTNK
-374 AKIKDELLIAIKS
+374 AKIKDELLLAIKS
-387 PIVESRINMMKLL
+387 PIAESRIDMIKLL

-409 TDENG
+409 ADDDG
-414 FTPLNI
+414 FNPLNI

-481 AKTPLQ
+481 ADTPLM

-510 VDMNGNTALHTAAL
+510 VDINGNTALHTAAL

-552 HLAIISGNIDIV
+552 HLAVISGNIDIV
-564 GELVLKGANTRIR
+564 GELVLKGAKTKIR
-577 NNDGKYPRD
+577 NNDGKYPKD

-609 Q
+609 

>member
-88 DEDIG
+88 DGDIG
-93 GLYQAIKHNNIK
+93 GLYQAVKNDNIK
-105 AIKFFIENNANVE
+105 AVKFFIENNANVE

-147 KANIYGYY
+147 KANIYGVYAK
-155 YGEDFEKYPIYCAVK
+155 ETEKYPIYCAVK
-170 NKNLNMIKILLN
+170 NKNLNIIKILLD
-182 NNFNLKEENY
+182 NNFDLKRESY
-192 ILSYAIE
+192 ILSYAME
-199 NSDENIIKYLV
+199 NSDENIVKYLV
-210 ENGANINYEIFY
+210 ENGADMYSYEI
-222 ENEESKRT
+222 T
-230 ILYDAVLS
+230 ALYQAVLN
-238 LNLKLVEYFLDKGAS
+238 LNPKLVEYFLDKGAS
-253 IENAGKSDIYGNILM
+253 IEKAGGTDVYGNIMM
-268 AASGSKFNNNKNISA
+268 AAAGSKFNNSNDKSP
-283 VDLKLLES
+283 VDLTLLEKS
-291 LSQNSAKIMQM
+291 AENSAKIMQM

-334 KILIENGADV
+334 KILIENGANI
-344 NAIDFEGW
+344 NAVDIEGW
-352 RALSYAVNNG
+352 SALSYAVNNG

-414 FTPLNI
+414 FSPLNI

-473 NNTNGDSW
+473 NYTNGDSW
-481 AKTPLQ
+481 ADTPLQ

-529 VVKLLLEKNP
+529 IVKLLLEKNP

-552 HLAIISGNIDIV
+552 HLAVISGNIDIV

>member
-16 KVGVIVAAIV
+16 KVGVLVAAIV

-88 DEDIG
+88 DGDIG
-93 GLYQAIKHNNIK
+93 GLYQAVKNDNIK
-105 AIKFFIENNANVE
+105 AVKFFIENNANVE

-147 KANIYGYY
+147 KANIYGVYAK
-155 YGEDFEKYPIYCAVK
+155 ETEKYPIYCAVK

-182 NNFNLKEENY
+182 NNFDLKRESY
-192 ILSYAIE
+192 ILSYAME
-199 NSDENIIKYLV
+199 NSDENIVKYLV
-210 ENGANINYEIFY
+210 ENGADMYSYEI
-222 ENEESKRT
+222 T
-230 ILYDAVLS
+230 ALYQAVLN
-238 LNLKLVEYFLDKGAS
+238 LNPKLVEYFLDKGAS
-253 IENAGKSDIYGNILM
+253 IEKAGGTDVYGNIMM
-268 AASGSKFNNNKNISA
+268 AAAGSKFNNSNDKSP
-283 VDLKLLES
+283 VDLTLLEKS
-291 LSQNSAKIMQM
+291 AENSAKITEML
-302 IIDKVDKKLINDS
+302 IGKADKNIINDS

-334 KILIENGADV
+334 KILIENGANI
-344 NAIDFEGW
+344 NAVDFEGW
-352 RALSYAVNNG
+352 SALSYAVNNG

-387 PIVESRINMMKLL
+387 PIVESSINIMKLL

-414 FTPLNI
+414 FNPLNI

-473 NNTNGDSW
+473 NYTGGDSW

-539 NLDIQNKVGNTAL
+539 SLDIQNKVGNTAL
-552 HLAIISGNIDIV
+552 HLAVISGNIDIV

>member
-1 MNNRINNEESKKFVF
+1 MNNQINNEESKKFVF

-105 AIKFFIENNANVE
+105 AVKFFIENNANVE

-147 KANIYGYY
+147 KANIYGVYAK
-155 YGEDFEKYPIYCAVK
+155 ETEKYPIYCAVK
-170 NKNLNMIKILLN
+170 NKNLNMIKILLD
-182 NNFNLKEENY
+182 NNFDLKRESY
-192 ILSYAIE
+192 ILSYAME
-199 NSDENIIKYLV
+199 NSDENIVKYLV
-210 ENGANINYEIFY
+210 ENGADMYSYEI
-222 ENEESKRT
+222 T
-230 ILYDAVLS
+230 ALYQAVLN
-238 LNLKLVEYFLDKGAS
+238 LNPKLVEYFLDKGAS
-253 IENAGKSDIYGNILM
+253 IEKAGGTDVYGNIMM
-268 AASGSKFNNNKNISA
+268 AAAGSKFNNSNDKSP
-283 VDLKLLES
+283 VDLTLLEKS
-291 LSQNSAKIMQM
+291 AENSAKITEML
-302 IIDKVDKKLINDS
+302 IGKADKNIINDS

-344 NAIDFEGW
+344 NSVDIEGW
-352 RALSYAVNNG
+352 SALSYAVNNG

-387 PIVESRINMMKLL
+387 PIVESRINIMKLL

-414 FTPLNI
+414 FSPLNI

-481 AKTPLQ
+481 ANTPLQ

-552 HLAIISGNIDIV
+552 HLAVISGNIDIV

>member
-1 MNNRINNEESKKFVF
+1 MNNQINNEESKKFVF

-52 AENYEVYDAEIYAK
+52 AENYEVYDKEIYAK

-105 AIKFFIENNANVE
+105 AVKFFIENNAHVE

-147 KANIYGYY
+147 KANIYGVYAK
-155 YGEDFEKYPIYCAVK
+155 ETEKYPIYCAVK

-192 ILSYAIE
+192 ILSYAME

-283 VDLKLLES
+283 LDLKLLES

-302 IIDKVDKKLINDS
+302 IIDKVDKKLINNS

-344 NAIDFEGW
+344 NSVDFEGW
-352 RALSYAVNNG
+352 NALNYAVNNG
-362 DIEIAKLLLENK
+362 DIEIAKLLLTNR
-374 AKIKDELLIAIKS
+374 AKIKGELLLAIKS
-387 PIVESRINMMKLL
+387 PIVESRINIMKLL

-414 FTPLNI
+414 FNPLNI

-440 NSLMQDGV
+440 NGLMQDGV

-473 NNTNGDSW
+473 NYTGGDSW
-481 AKTPLQ
+481 ANTPLQ

-510 VDMNGNTALHTAAL
+510 VDINGNTALHTAAL

-552 HLAIISGNIDIV
+552 HLAVISGNIDIV

-596 FEVLREAENKNIN
+596 FEVLREAENKLSE
-609 Q
+609 

>member
-1 MNNRINNEESKKFVF
+1 MNNQINNEESKKFVF

-88 DEDIG
+88 EEDIG

-105 AIKFFIENNANVE
+105 AVKFFIENNAYVE

-147 KANIYGYY
+147 KANVYGVYAK
-155 YGEDFEKYPIYCAVK
+155 ETEKYPIYCAVK
-170 NKNLNMIKILLN
+170 NKNLNMIKILLD
-182 NNFNLKEENY
+182 NNFDLKRESY
-192 ILSYAIE
+192 ILSYAME
-199 NSDENIIKYLV
+199 NSDENIIKYFV
-210 ENGANINYEIFY
+210 ENGADMYSYEI
-222 ENEESKRT
+222 T
-230 ILYDAVLS
+230 ALYQAVLN
-238 LNLKLVEYFLDKGAS
+238 LNPKLVEYFLDKGAS
-253 IENAGKSDIYGNILM
+253 IEKAGGTDVYGNIMM
-268 AASGSKFNNNKNISA
+268 AAAGSKFNNSNDKSP
-283 VDLKLLES
+283 VDLTLLEKS
-291 LSQNSAKIMQM
+291 AENSAKITEML
-302 IIDKVDKKLINDS
+302 IGKADKNIINDS
-315 LEGKTPLIIAVGN
+315 LDGKTPLIIAVGN

-334 KILIENGADV
+334 KILIENGTNI
-344 NAIDFEGW
+344 NAVDIEGW
-352 RALSYAVNNG
+352 SALSYAVNNG

-414 FTPLNI
+414 FNPLNI
-420 AIESGDME
+420 AIESGNME

-473 NNTNGDSW
+473 NYTNGDSW
-481 AKTPLQ
+481 ADTPLK

-552 HLAIISGNIDIV
+552 HLAVISGNIDIV

-596 FEVLREAENKNIN
+596 FEVLREAENKLSE
-609 Q
+609 

>member
-1 MNNRINNEESKKFVF
+1 MNNQINNEESKKFVF

-88 DEDIG
+88 EEDIG

-105 AIKFFIENNANVE
+105 AVKFFIENNANVE

-147 KANIYGYY
+147 KANIYGVYAK
-155 YGEDFEKYPIYCAVK
+155 ETEKYPIYCAVK
-170 NKNLNMIKILLN
+170 NKNLNMIKILLD
-182 NNFNLKEENY
+182 NNFDLKRESY
-192 ILSYAIE
+192 ILSYAME
-199 NSDENIIKYLV
+199 NSDENIVKYLV
-210 ENGANINYEIFY
+210 ENGADMYSYEI
-222 ENEESKRT
+222 T
-230 ILYDAVLS
+230 ALYQAVLN
-238 LNLKLVEYFLDKGAS
+238 LNPKLVEYFLDKGAS
-253 IENAGKSDIYGNILM
+253 IEKAGGTDVYGNIMM
-268 AASGSKFNNNKNISA
+268 AAAGSKFNNSNDKSP
-283 VDLKLLES
+283 VDLTLLEKS
-291 LSQNSAKIMQM
+291 AENSAKITEML
-302 IIDKVDKKLINDS
+302 IGKSDKNIINDS

-334 KILIENGADV
+334 KILIENGTNI
-344 NAIDFEGW
+344 NAVDIEGW
-352 RALSYAVNNG
+352 SALSYAVNNG

-387 PIVESRINMMKLL
+387 PIVESSINIMKLL

-414 FTPLNI
+414 FNPLNI

-473 NNTNGDSW
+473 NYTNGDSW
-481 AKTPLQ
+481 ADTPLK

-502 TRNADINA
+502 TRNVDINA

-529 VVKLLLEKNP
+529 IVKLLLEKNP

-552 HLAIISGNIDIV
+552 HLAVISGNIDIV

>member
-1 MNNRINNEESKKFVF
+1 MNNQINNEESKKFVF

-105 AIKFFIENNANVE
+105 AVKFFIENNANVE

-147 KANIYGYY
+147 KANVYGYY
-155 YGEDFEKYPIYCAVK
+155 FGEDFEKYPIYCAVK
-170 NKNLNMIKILLN
+170 NKNLNMIKILLD
-182 NNFNLKEENY
+182 NNFDLKRESY
-192 ILSYAIE
+192 ILSYAME
-199 NSDENIIKYLV
+199 NSDENIVKYLV
-210 ENGANINYEIFY
+210 ENGADMYSYEI
-222 ENEESKRT
+222 T
-230 ILYDAVLS
+230 ALYQAVLN
-238 LNLKLVEYFLDKGAS
+238 LNPKLVEYFLDKGAS
-253 IENAGKSDIYGNILM
+253 IEKAGGTDVYGNIMM
-268 AASGSKFNNNKNISA
+268 AAAGSKFNNSNDKSP
-283 VDLKLLES
+283 VDLTLLEKS
-291 LSQNSAKIMQM
+291 AENSAKIMQM
-302 IIDKVDKKLINDS
+302 IIDKVNKKLINDS

-334 KILIENGADV
+334 KILIENGANI
-344 NAIDFEGW
+344 NAVDIEGW
-352 RALSYAVNNG
+352 SALSYAVNNG
-362 DIEIAKLLLENK
+362 DIEIAKLLLTNK
-374 AKIKDELLIAIKS
+374 AKIKGELLLAIKS
-387 PIVESRINMMKLL
+387 PIVESSINIMKLL

-414 FTPLNI
+414 FNPLNI

-473 NNTNGDSW
+473 NYTNGDSW
-481 AKTPLQ
+481 ADTPLM
-487 TASRLGLDNVVRILL
+487 TSSRLGLDNVVRILL

-552 HLAIISGNIDIV
+552 HLAVISGNIDIV
-564 GELVLKGANTRIR
+564 GELVLKGANTKIR

>member
-1 MNNRINNEESKKFVF
+1 
-16 KVGVIVAAIV
+16 
-26 LVFLIG
+26 
-32 AGLLIGIFLFVGGK
+32 
-46 SSLNKM
+46 
-52 AENYEVYDAEIYAK
+52 
-66 KYGDKII
+66 
-73 KELVLNYGKDINQTG
+73 
-88 DEDIG
+88 
-93 GLYQAIKHNNIK
+93 
-105 AIKFFIENNANVE
+105 
-118 IATFDGTTPLVLAIE
+118 
-133 ENKPKIVELLIKEG
+133 
-147 KANIYGYY
+147 
-155 YGEDFEKYPIYCAVK
+155 
-170 NKNLNMIKILLN
+170 MIKILLD
-182 NNFNLKEENY
+182 NNFDLKRESY
-192 ILSYAIE
+192 ILSYAME

-210 ENGANINYEIFY
+210 ENGADMYSYEI
-222 ENEESKRT
+222 T
-230 ILYDAVLS
+230 ALYQAVLN
-238 LNLKLVEYFLDKGAS
+238 LNPKLVEYFLDKGAS
-253 IENAGKSDIYGNILM
+253 IEKAGGTDVYGNIMM
-268 AASGSKFNNNKNISA
+268 AAAGSKFNNSNDKSP
-283 VDLKLLES
+283 VDLTLLEKS
-291 LSQNSAKIMQM
+291 AENSAKITEML
-302 IIDKVDKKLINDS
+302 IGKADKNIINDS
-315 LEGKTPLIIAVGN
+315 LDGKTPLIIAVGN

-334 KILIENGADV
+334 KILIENGTNI
-344 NAIDFEGW
+344 NAVDIEGW
-352 RALSYAVNNG
+352 SALSYAVNNG

-414 FTPLNI
+414 FNPLNI
-420 AIESGDME
+420 AIESGNME

-473 NNTNGDSW
+473 NYTNGDSW
-481 AKTPLQ
+481 ADTPLK

-552 HLAIISGNIDIV
+552 HLAVISGNIDIV

-596 FEVLREAENKNIN
+596 FEVLREAENKLSE
-609 Q
+609 